1 MTKSK
6 KPIFKLTNCPYY
18 LITRASLSIT
28 SVLKKAF
35 SAAGLK
41 KLKPAYLGVLMT
53 LAQEDSLKMIDLG
66 RKINLEPS
74 SMTGL
79 LDRMERDDL
88 VQRIVD
94 PHDRRVQ
101 RIILTS
107 YGRSILSDIVEIV
120 FKLLDSVFDGIPKED
135 VETAKSVLRKVLSN
149 IKKVKYEERK

>member
-1 MTKSK
+1 MEQMN

-35 SAAGLK
+35 LAAGYTR
-41 KLKPAYLGVLMT
+41 LKPAYLGVLMT
-53 LAQEDSLKMIDLG
+53 LSQEDNLKMIDLG
-66 RKINLEPS
+66 RRINLEPS

-94 PHDRRVQ
+94 PNDRRVQ
-101 RIILTS
+101 RIILTQ
-107 YGRSILSDIVEIV
+107 YGRSILTDIVEII
-120 FKLLDSVFDGIPKED
+120 FKLLDSVFEGISSED
-135 VETAKSVLRKVLSN
+135 IETTKSVLRKVLLN
-149 IKKVKYEERK
+149 IKEH

>member
-1 MTKSK
+1 MKQQA
-6 KPIFKLTNCPYY
+6 KPTLKLTNCPYY

-35 SAAGLK
+35 SNAGHK
-41 KLKPAYLGVLMT
+41 SLKPAYLGVLMT
-53 LAQEDSLKMIDLG
+53 LSEKDNLKMIELG

-94 PHDRRVQ
+94 PSDRRVQ
-101 RIILTS
+101 RIILTR
-107 YGRSILSDIVEIV
+107 YGRSILPDVIEIV
-120 FKLLDSVFDGIPKED
+120 FKLLDTVFDGISEKEI
-135 VETAKSVLRKVLSN
+135 ETTKSVLRKVLSN
-149 IKKVKYEERK
+149 VKSNA